1 MPNVILLGAPGAGK
15 GTQAKRLVA
24 KYGIP
29 QISTG
34 DILREAVRN
43 GTPLGQQAGPL
54 MSAGKLVPDELV
66 VGIVR
71 ERLKQ
76 PDCSGGFLLDGF
88 PRTVPQ
94 AEALERSLSEMG
106 RVVDA
111 VVELDVPA
119 DLIRARV
126 LGRRSCPACGAVY
139 HVSDSPPKVAGA
151 CNQDGSALITR
162 DDDRPEKVEK
172 RLSEFAAL
180 TRSLSPW
187 YAGRGLL
194 RKVDGTA
201 SPDAVFQQVVQV
213 LGDGR

>member
-1 MPNVILLGAPGAGK
+1 V
-15 GTQAKRLVA
+15 TRLA
-24 KYGIP
+24 IP

-43 GTPLGQQAGPL
+43 GTPLGLKAGPL
-54 MSAGKLVPDELV
+54 MSAGQLVPDDLV

-76 PDCSGGFLLDGF
+76 ADCATGFLLDGF

-94 AEALERSLSEMG
+94 AEALEKALSDLG
-106 RVVDA
+106 RRVSA
-111 VVELDVPA
+111 VVELEVPA

-139 HVSDSPPKVAGA
+139 HLTESPPSEEGI
-151 CNQDGSALITR
+151 CDRDGTALITR
-162 DDDRPEKVEK
+162 DDDKPEKVEK
-172 RLSEFAAL
+172 RLSEFATL

-187 YAGRGLL
+187 YGERGLL
-194 RKVDGTA
+194 KRVDGTA
-201 SPDAVFQQVVQV
+201 TPDAVFQQVLQV
-213 LGDGR
+213 LGAAS